1 MDSLTEEL
9 NKLENDIIE
18 FKTRQQIGSNALKVY
33 EWSAD
38 FEASTK
44 LMKNGIIHFDYQG
57 GKISPIISVY
67 FVGTVEGV
75 DFNTPNNYGSV
86 EYGEF
91 MYSYKIDLAELKDYN
106 RAMLQLSNKTVS
118 NGIATE
124 LRNYKGTIYIRT
136 SVPITNVR
144 LEWLN

>member
-1 MDSLTEEL
+1 MDSLAEEL

-18 FKTRQQIGSNALKVY
+18 LKTRQQIGSNALKVY

-38 FEASTK
+38 FEASTNLFK
-44 LMKNGIIHFDYQG
+44 RAIIYFDYEG

-67 FVGTVEGV
+67 CVGTVQGV
-75 DFNTPNNYGSV
+75 DFNTPNNYGGV
-86 EYGEF
+86 EYGDF
-91 MYSYKIDLAELKDYN
+91 MEIDRRNLAELKDYN
-106 RAMLQLSNKTVS
+106 RASFQLSNKTIS

-124 LRNYKGTIYIRT
+124 RRTYKGTVYVRT

-144 LEWLN
+144 LEWVN

>member
-1 MDSLTEEL
+1 MDSLAEEL

-44 LMKNGIIHFDYQG
+44 LTKNGIIYFDYEG

-67 FVGTVEGV
+67 CVGTVQGV
-75 DFNTPNNYGSV
+75 DFNTPNKYGRV
-86 EYGEF
+86 EFGEF
-91 MYSYKIDLAELKDYN
+91 RDLYKIDLAELKDYN
-106 RAMLQLSNKTVS
+106 RATFQLSNKTIS

-124 LRNYKGTIYIRT
+124 SRTYKGTVYVRT